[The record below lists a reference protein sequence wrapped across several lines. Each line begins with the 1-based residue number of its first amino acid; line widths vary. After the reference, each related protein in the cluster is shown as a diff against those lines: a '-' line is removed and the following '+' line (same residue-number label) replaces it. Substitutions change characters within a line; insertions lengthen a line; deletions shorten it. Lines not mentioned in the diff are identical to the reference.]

1 MGLDPRRYAHVTCIT
16 ATAPLR
22 CARAIDAKGKSQRGG
37 EEGGAQATC
46 KGIACTVKA
55 QNKITGHDT
64 PSVYVIELKGG
75 YVYVGKSTN
84 VKRRVKQH
92 MDGMGARFTRKH
104 KPTGKL
110 IARMGV
116 LQVSRSDRPSGFR
129 KRARMTHS
137 SSRVQGMDQR
147 GMRRCGRCTG
157 VDHTQSG
164 AGSTADRSTRVRI
177 WSTSSATLERCW
189 IYAGDV
195 EGVDTLWLRAE
206 TGSTGM
212 VASCKCISLIAIKNK
227 TPGPSACLYL
237 QHNCACA
244 R

>member
-22 CARAIDAKGKSQRGG
+22 CARAIDTKGKNKRGG

-46 KGIACTVKA
+46 KRIACTVKA
-55 QNKITGHDT
+55 QNKSTEHDT

-177 WSTSSATLERCW
+177 WSTSSAISGRCW
-189 IYAGDV
+189 IFVDGV
-195 EGVDTLWLRAE
+195 EGGVTSWPPVG

-212 VASCKCISLIAIKNK
+212 VASYRRSRLVEIN
-227 TPGPSACLYL
+227 TRGRVP
-237 QHNCACA
+237 
-244 R
+244 